1 MSAGDLKTALS
12 FLCFELSRRARPG
25 VVALLAIALTQCGP
39 VTPPSHGPPGSHAT
53 VEVVAR
59 RLETPWALAF
69 ARDGRLFVAERPGR
83 IRLGA
88 GGRLQR
94 KPVAV
99 LKVVERGESGLMGLA
114 LDPRFDENGFLY
126 VCYTAD
132 IGGGRGVNR
141 VGRLTFRDGV
151 AANEVVLLDRLPA
164 AEMHDGCRLKFGPDG
179 KLYVSI
185 GDAGVPELA
194 QRLES
199 LAGKILR
206 LNADGSVPADNPFAG
221 SPVYSLGHRNPQGL
235 AWDRQ
240 GRLIAAE
247 HGPTGRDEINLIR
260 PGANYGWP
268 RVRGKAG
275 DARYVDPLI
284 ESGDETWAPSGIA
297 IRDDDLFVAGLR
309 SQQLLRM
316 SLGRDL
322 EVTRAAPLL
331 EGTYGRLRDVVVG
344 PDGALYVTT
353 SNRDRTTTDI
363 DDDDDRILKVTRPD
377 DVAARR
383 APTGSRE

>member
-1 MSAGDLKTALS
+1 M
-12 FLCFELSRRARPG
+12 
-25 VVALLAIALTQCGP
+25 
-39 VTPPSHGPPGSHAT
+39 
-53 VEVVAR
+53 EVVAR

-69 ARDGRLFVAERPGR
+69 APDGRLFVAERPGR
-83 IRLGA
+83 IRLVT

-179 KLYVSI
+179 KLYFTI

-206 LNADGSVPADNPFAG
+206 VNADGSVPADNPFAG
-221 SPVYSLGHRNPQGL
+221 SPVYSLGHRNPQGI
-235 AWDRQ
+235 AWDRE

-247 HGPTGRDEINLIR
+247 HGPTGRDKINLIR

-297 IRDDDLFVAGLR
+297 IRDDELFVAGLR

-316 SLGRDL
+316 RLGRDL
-322 EVTRAAPLL
+322 EVTRTTSLL
-331 EGTYGRLRDVVVG
+331 EQTYGRLRDVVVG
-344 PDGALYVTT
+344 PEGALYVTT

-377 DVAARR
+377 ELAIRGVAM
-383 APTGSRE
+383 PPRE

>member
-1 MSAGDLKTALS
+1 M
-12 FLCFELSRRARPG
+12 
-25 VVALLAIALTQCGP
+25 
-39 VTPPSHGPPGSHAT
+39 
-53 VEVVAR
+53 EVVAR

-69 ARDGRLFVAERPGR
+69 ASDGRLFVAERPGR
-83 IRLGA
+83 IRLVA

-114 LDPRFDENGFLY
+114 LDPRFDDNGFLY

-179 KLYVSI
+179 KLYFTI

-206 LNADGSVPADNPFAG
+206 VNADGSVPADNPFAG

-235 AWDRQ
+235 AWDRE
-240 GRLIAAE
+240 GRLIASE
-247 HGPTGRDEINLIR
+247 HGPTGRDKINLIR

-284 ESGDETWAPSGIA
+284 ESGDDTWAPSGIA
-297 IRDDDLFVAGLR
+297 ILDDELFVAGLR

-322 EVTRAAPLL
+322 EVTRTTSLL
-331 EGTYGRLRDVVVG
+331 EQTYGRLRDVVVG
-344 PDGALYVTT
+344 PEGALYVTT

-377 DVAARR
+377 ELAIRGI
-383 APTGSRE
+383 P

>member
-1 MSAGDLKTALS
+1 
-12 FLCFELSRRARPG
+12 
-25 VVALLAIALTQCGP
+25 
-39 VTPPSHGPPGSHAT
+39 

-69 ARDGRLFVAERPGR
+69 APDGRLFVAERPGR
-83 IRLGA
+83 IRLVA

-114 LDPRFDENGFLY
+114 LDPRFDDNGFLY

-151 AANEVVLLDRLPA
+151 ATNEVVLLDRLPA

-179 KLYVSI
+179 KLYFTI

-206 LNADGSVPADNPFAG
+206 VNADGSVPADNPFAG

-235 AWDRQ
+235 AWDRE

-247 HGPTGRDEINLIR
+247 HGPTGRDKINLIR
-260 PGANYGWP
+260 PGENYGWP

-284 ESGDETWAPSGIA
+284 ESGDDTWAPSGIA
-297 IRDDDLFVAGLR
+297 IRDDELFVAGLR

-316 SLGRDL
+316 KLGRDL
-322 EVTRAAPLL
+322 EVTRTTSLL
-331 EGTYGRLRDVVVG
+331 EQTYGRLRDVVVG
-344 PDGALYVTT
+344 PEGALYVTT

-377 DVAARR
+377 DVAVRR
-383 APTGSRE
+383 ASTGSRE